1 MKPFHFSTAA
11 ERNAFARSPVARL
24 LLAHRPLTLR
34 ERLMEGVRRERRRGW
49 ARRACRMFLG
59 YVL

>member
-1 MKPFHFSTAA
+1 MKFYTTLSDRH
-11 ERNAFARSPVARL
+11 AFARSPVGRL

-34 ERLMEGVRRERRRGW
+34 ERLIEGVRRERRRGW